1 MTRLPVRE
9 RTYGY
14 SMEILIQNISH
25 VIGGMYLGIP
35 AAQQEGP
42 TGATNAVHLKRSC
55 SVAQKRIL
63 ADAKLTMPF
72 VPHVFCCLHRQTS
85 SRLC

>member
-14 SMEILIQNISH
+14 SMEMMIQVISH

-42 TGATNAVHLKRSC
+42 AGAKAVA
-55 SVAQKRIL
+55 VWP
-63 ADAKLTMPF
+63 T
-72 VPHVFCCLHRQTS
+72 
-85 SRLC
+85 